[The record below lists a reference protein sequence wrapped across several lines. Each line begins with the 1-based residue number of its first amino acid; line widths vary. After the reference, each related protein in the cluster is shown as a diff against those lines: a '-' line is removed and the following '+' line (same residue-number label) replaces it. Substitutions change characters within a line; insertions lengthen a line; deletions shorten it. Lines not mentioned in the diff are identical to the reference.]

1 MRVSFVVYSR
11 AAPQGSKTY
20 LGQGRMKES
29 SKRVKPF
36 RADVKAAAMDVPL
49 PKDWPMEAPM
59 RVGYRF
65 HFARPKTHLT
75 SKGALT
81 KSAPEEATSHGL
93 GDIEKLARAVN
104 DALSGVLFKD
114 DRQVIEMHLAK
125 SYDDQDLVI
134 ISVEPIA

>member
-59 RVGYRF
+59 RVGMRF
-65 HFARPKTHLT
+65 HFARPKTHFT

-81 KSAPEEATSHGL
+81 KSAPNEATSHGL
-93 GDIEKLARAVN
+93 GDLDKLSRAVC
-104 DALSGVLFKD
+104 DALTGAIYKD
-114 DRQVIEMHLAK
+114 DRQITDLHASK
-125 SYDDQDLVI
+125 CYDDRDLVT
-134 ISVEPIA
+134 ISIESLE

>member
-36 RADVKAAAMDVPL
+36 RADVKAAAMDVLL

-59 RVGYRF
+59 RFGYRF
-65 HFARPKTHLT
+65 HFARPKTHFT

-81 KSAPEEATSHGL
+81 KSAPDEATSHGL

-104 DALSGVLFKD
+104 DALSCVLFND
-114 DRQVIEMHLAK
+114 DRQVVEMHLAK
-125 SYDDQDLVI
+125 AYDDQDLVT
-134 ISVEPIA
+134 ISVEPIY